1 MTKDEVQKIQFDIE
15 ADGQSELSLML
26 CRDGTIGRQ
35 GNGNLPAEKTSVLGL
50 TDGNEFATFINLF
63 DDRVFAHQGV
73 FDHPDK
79 RGMPINYSVAF
90 LGAKPNV
97 CRFEF
102 RLGLENKDVGDLLPY
117 FDDLI
122 KKAVAL
128 TDAWH
133 SKATAEKE
141 AGLPAKTLDQPP
153 SKKPWW
159 KIW

>member
-1 MTKDEVQKIQFDIE
+1 MTKDEVQKIRFDIE
-15 ADGQSELSLML
+15 ADGQSALSLML
-26 CRDGTIGRQ
+26 CRDGTIARQ

-50 TDGNEFATFINLF
+50 SDGAEFRALIDLF
-63 DDRVFAHQGV
+63 DERVFAHQGV

-90 LGAKPNV
+90 LGDKPNV
-97 CRFEF
+97 SRFEF

-117 FDDLI
+117 FDSLI

-133 SKATAEKE
+133 LKAIAEKE
-141 AGLPAKTLDQPP
+141 TDSPPKTLDQPP
-153 SKKPWW
+153 PRKPWW